1 MLAMYVLVS
10 NNVFLEDGAIETKVL
25 GVFDN
30 FDTAKEEM
38 QKEIQTTIEDFKDYE
53 TEEDSYSKDGYEYWA
68 IWEKEY
74 FTGNHYEIFIQR
86 ARVR

>member
-10 NNVFLEDGAIETKVL
+10 NNVFLEDGTIETKVL

-38 QKEIQTTIEDFKDYE
+38 QKEIQNTIEDFKDYE

>member
-1 MLAMYVLVS
+1 
-10 NNVFLEDGAIETKVL
+10 
-25 GVFDN
+25 
-30 FDTAKEEM
+30 M

>member
-25 GVFDN
+25 GIFPE